1 MDQFILLLQ
10 KFNLAQIS
18 GVASI
23 SGANQLFLLLVL
35 IFIFLYGISVGK
47 TRAVLSLLAMY
58 VAFML
63 TDAFPYFKDLSPKL
77 PEQIHPDLIQ
87 AIAFIVFYIF
97 TSFVLNTSSLKSRL
111 SLGEISFAK
120 VFIISLFQVGFL
132 ASILFYLLPKEVLP
146 DNLDAV
152 YTYFGTQ
159 GALFIWAIASLIIL
173 PFMKNGKK
181 D

>member
-1 MDQFILLLQ
+1 MEQFLVLMK

-23 SGANQLFLLLVL
+23 SGTNQLFLLLVL

-63 TDAFPYFKDLSPKL
+63 TNAFPYFKVIAPKL
-77 PEQIHPDLIQ
+77 PEQINAGLIQ
-87 AIAFIVFYIF
+87 IIAFVVFYIF

-120 VFIISLFQVGFL
+120 VFVISIFQVGFL
-132 ASILFYLLPKEVLP
+132 ASILFYLLPKEILP
-146 DNLDAV
+146 SNLMGV
-152 YTYFGTQ
+152 YQYVGTQ
-159 GALFIWAIASLIIL
+159 GALFIWALIALLIL